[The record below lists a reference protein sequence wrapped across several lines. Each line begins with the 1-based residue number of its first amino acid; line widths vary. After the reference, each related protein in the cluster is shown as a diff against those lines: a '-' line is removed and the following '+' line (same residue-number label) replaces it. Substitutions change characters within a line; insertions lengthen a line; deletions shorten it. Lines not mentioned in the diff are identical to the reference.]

1 MGKHDGSQ
9 IRKSIEDVKASSKVL
24 YFWRGGNWGSNNII
38 SNRQNKLLPDSLMSR
53 RLPHSGSH
61 LVLQPLHRLADLA
74 WRGSSTAPANACPR
88 SSPCDRRWERGP
100 WRTQCQSLRN
110 PSSPGRYDT
119 VSSASSYV
127 SSTCQAQS
135 DQLAV
140 IADGLVLF
148 LQHAEVCNIPPLWF

>member
-61 LVLQPLHRLADLA
+61 LVLQPLHRLPDLA
-74 WRGSSTAPANACPR
+74 CRGTEAQCLPVPVPGAVPVTADGKGVPGGHNTKVSETFPPR
-88 SSPCDRRWERGP
+88 QVWH
-100 WRTQCQSLRN
+100 CQLPFKLRKQHM
-110 PSSPGRYDT
+110 PSSKWPACSDHRW
-119 VSSASSYV
+119 VSSV
-127 SSTCQAQS
+127 
-135 DQLAV
+135 LA
-140 IADGLVLF
+140 ACRGL
-148 LQHAEVCNIPPLWF
+148 

>member
-38 SNRQNKLLPDSLMSR
+38 SNRQNKLLPDSLMSW

-61 LVLQPLHRLADLA
+61 LVLQPLHRLPDLA
-74 WRGSSTAPANACPR
+74 CRGTEA
-88 SSPCDRRWERGP
+88 
-100 WRTQCQSLRN
+100 TQCLPLPVPGAVPVTADGKGVPGGHNIKVSETFHPQAGMT
-110 PSSPGRYDT
+110 PSAPLQVT
-119 VSSASSYV
+119 V

-135 DQLAV
+135 DWLAV
-140 IADGLVLF
+140 ITDGLVLF
-148 LQHAEVCNIPPLWF
+148 LQHAEGL